1 MRSAR
6 LPSWLAVVV
15 IGYTVAAASACAGST
30 PPEGPAPAPQTGDD
44 PPDRVGRLSYIQ
56 GPVSFLAAG
65 ADSWSVAEPN
75 RPVTTGDRLWA
86 DSSAR
91 LEVDV
96 GSTTLRAA
104 GLTEVDIV
112 RLTDHWVQVR
122 IPQGTLNQRL
132 RVLAPDKDYEI
143 DSPNAAVSLAGAGE
157 YRVDVSSDASTTT
170 ITVWS
175 GRAEVTAAGS
185 SFPVEAGQVATIRG
199 DSTLTYDLTNTG
211 QPDDFDRWARERD
224 ARADQAG
231 AALRYVSEDT
241 PGVEDLDAYGQW
253 DADADYGPVWYPTV
267 AEVGWAPYRQGHW
280 VWIGRWGW
288 TWVDEAPWGFA
299 PYHYGRWAFVRGR
312 WGWCPG
318 RTIVQPVFAPALVIF
333 VGGPTWRPR
342 PEFGPGGGVAWFPLA
357 PGEPYY
363 PPYTTTVEYRR
374 RINLTHITNIVIADR
389 TAPAAGARYRNRDV
403 SGGVT
408 AVPVGVFAGAQ
419 PVRRSVVTVAASDLA
434 RARVAGPGAPVVPTA
449 ASLGV
454 PARRAPAP
462 PSRLATRGSVA
473 THAPPPAPVPFTA
486 QQGRLEANG
495 GRPLTRAELSA
506 MRPTAPAARVPPA
519 PTRSAVTPASSG
531 RTLTPARPR
540 LPVTPEPAAQVFA
553 PRGPA
558 PAPTAP
564 APAAR
569 PPAARAPAPT
579 APAQRA
585 PVQPPQPTSLDRSY
599 QAARA
604 TEEARHREEFAKPPA
619 GESSSALSQRQETEH
634 QQLDQQYQRA
644 RGAGKSAMPA
654 QPAPRTPKPA
664 EKAPAKAPTRERQKQ

>member
-1 MRSAR
+1 MRPAR
-6 LPSWLAVVV
+6 LPSWLAVMV

-30 PPEGPAPAPQTGDD
+30 APQTPAPQAGGSADD

-56 GPVSFLAAG
+56 GPVSFLAAS

-86 DSSAR
+86 DSNAR

-132 RVLAPDKDYEI
+132 RVLAPDQDYEI
-143 DSPNAAVSLAGAGE
+143 DAPNAAVSLAGAGE
-157 YRVDVSSDASTTT
+157 YRVDVSADGSTTT
-170 ITVWS
+170 ITVRS
-175 GRAEVTAAGS
+175 GRAEITAAGS
-185 SFPVEAGQVATIRG
+185 SFAVEAGQVATIRG
-199 DSTLTYDLTNTG
+199 DSALTYDLTDTG
-211 QPDDFDRWARERD
+211 PLDDFDRWARERD

-231 AALRYVSEDT
+231 AALRYVSQDT
-241 PGVEDLDAYGQW
+241 PGVEDLDSYGQW
-253 DADADYGPVWYPTV
+253 DVDADYGPVWYPTV
-267 AEVGWAPYRQGHW
+267 VEVGWAPYRQGHW

-318 RTIVQPVFAPALVIF
+318 RAIVQPVFAPALVIF
-333 VGGPTWRPR
+333 VGGPSWRPR

-363 PPYTTTVEYRR
+363 PAYTTTVEYRR
-374 RINLTHITNIVIADR
+374 RINVTYVTNIAIADR
-389 TAPAAGARYRNRDV
+389 TAPAAGESYRNRDV
-403 SGGVT
+403 RGAVT
-408 AVPVGVFAGAQ
+408 AVPVRVFAGAQ

-434 RARVAGPGAPVVPTA
+434 RARVAGGAPVVPTA

-454 PARRAPAP
+454 LARRAPAP
-462 PSRLATRGSVA
+462 PTRLATRGSVA
-473 THAPPPAPVPFTA
+473 THAPPPAPVPFTV
-486 QQGRLEANG
+486 QQRRLEANG

-506 MRPTAPAARVPPA
+506 LRPTAPAARVPAA
-519 PTRSAVTPASSG
+519 PIRSAAAPG
-531 RTLTPARPR
+531 PGERTLTPARPR
-540 LPVTPEPAAQVFA
+540 LPVTPEPASKVFA
-553 PRGPA
+553 PR
-558 PAPTAP
+558 
-564 APAAR
+564 
-569 PPAARAPAPT
+569 
-579 APAQRA
+579 APAQ
-585 PVQPPQPTSLDRSY
+585 PSQQSSLDRSY
-599 QAARA
+599 QAERA
-604 TEEARHREEFAKPPA
+604 TVEARHREEFAKPPA
-619 GESSSALSQRQETEH
+619 GESSPALSQRQEAEH

-644 RGAGKSAMPA
+644 RGAGKSTMPA
-654 QPAPRTPKPA
+654 QPAPRIPKPA